1 MVPKKGRVL
10 YIILE
15 IMATLYCCIR
25 EVLLWSWWSCRD
37 LALSYFCHFSF
48 TSRQHTKNSPQ
59 IQITM
64 WLQVRVRHGTNPY
77 YQLTT
82 HCTDWY
88 CASTLTC
95 FYNEIYLSKKKH
107 LNWRCL
113 LYSQQQTFSYNNT
126 WIVDFPI
133 ITDRNK
139 CLLTSVSFKIKLR
152 NNYPTVTSARSCN
165 KVESLVLIYNSRAAR
180 DQWRHSVYS

>member
-1 MVPKKGRVL
+1 MSHFYFCLPWLINWR
-10 YIILE
+10 
-15 IMATLYCCIR
+15 
-25 EVLLWSWWSCRD
+25 VLLWSWWSCRD
-37 LALSYFCHFSF
+37 LAPSYFCHFSF

-88 CASTLTC
+88 CASALTC

-113 LYSQQQTFSYNNT
+113 LYSQQQTFCVIFSRRT
-126 WIVDFPI
+126 M
-133 ITDRNK
+133 
-139 CLLTSVSFKIKLR
+139 
-152 NNYPTVTSARSCN
+152 
-165 KVESLVLIYNSRAAR
+165 SLSICSMVQLYIGVQYSRE
-180 DQWRHSVYS
+180 WKYSTNVNCHW